1 MARVHRLGQTKTVH
15 VYRLIS
21 AGTIEE
27 RNVERAQKKLY
38 LDQVVNRDS
47 ARATENKTSTAF
59 STDEMLQS
67 LQFGSNAVF
76 GDSNSDLNCLPSE
89 EDIRH
94 ITDRS
99 RSEDDSMGNVKGG
112 ASHTLGDFDASAKLT
127 SSSKLGGID
136 FQAIREAHWKGGG
149 RKQSEKTLIAGA
161 QALAK
166 RQVKSRIIVVKDD
179 DGRDIPV
186 LKSNN
191 YDLEN
196 GESSVFDRELS
207 GREQDGFVEKKR
219 AKALR
224 SGVDFG
230 TSDFCQVCGDGDSTA
245 PFSFCTK
252 CPVAYHQ
259 DCFVDF
265 CNQHGC
271 SQWGERCSHHSC
283 IKCHRSTSNAG
294 GILFPCQSC
303 PNAFC
308 EDCLQS
314 ETVIAGHVGTCAR
327 WEDLGFSTK
336 YASYIHCSKQCE
348 QFARDHFG
356 WMPNGTNK
364 FTLPPAIDVSYAFG
378 KKVTEE
384 VPEPKRP
391 IESEQAFEVG
401 TIVDVQARD
410 SKKPGGRG
418 RVKSAEFVKYVG
430 WVYSVAYG
438 VGGVEH
444 RIESI
449 YVTGVKEEDDVRKP
463 RNVRKVT
470 YHDMSTWTPT
480 PKKPKAKKK
489 SESADI
495 PIATTMSVP
504 IFAPNGQYDVMVPMN
519 ASDPL
524 PIVLRHEQAPV
535 LFAGWKKPSD
545 VSNGNGN
552 GVSTS
557 ASRPKIFTGDILIAV
572 GGRSVSGIP
581 RRDAKRMMRASVEDG
596 CVKLRFIDSRFVSKV
611 ISKLSIDTAILM
623 TRAMNSYRSSPIGS
637 IEPELLADAAQSTGL
652 PKDVIINRARQ
663 IADAKA
669 RAAAAQKKRLEA
681 EEKMKAAGEQRNS
694 EGRPSTIIAPPN
706 VVIFNDADATKSL
719 RLSDVSSDSTATTSI
734 VPAEGVQ
741 MAAATAINKPVGL
754 SSLLATTNSSGIGA
768 GSIGFPYYSF
778 QAPLVSAATVQY
790 PGLGAPQQSSQ
801 GMIGVQRTGNAMA
814 HPQYFPQLFG
824 QNTSMQAP
832 QGVPPRN
839 TMQLYPQQLQMAQ
852 RSGAQET
859 LGIDATAPTSRKS
872 SMNDGKVKCST
883 PTTIDLTVASGEDK
897 GRDEEGAAA
906 HAIVDL
912 TS

>member
-1 MARVHRLGQTKTVH
+1 MARVHRLGQTKIVH

-47 ARATENKTSTAF
+47 ARATENKASTAF

-136 FQAIREAHWKGGG
+136 FQAIREAHWKSGG

-207 GREQDGFVEKKR
+207 GREQDGFFEKKR

-230 TSDFCQVCGDGDSTA
+230 TSDLCQVCGDGDSTA
-245 PFSFCTK
+245 PLSFCTK

-259 DCFVDF
+259 NCFVDF

-271 SQWGERCSHHSC
+271 SQWGERCSHHNC
-283 IKCHRSTSNAG
+283 IKCNRGTSNAG

-348 QFARDHFG
+348 QFARDQFG
-356 WMPNGTNK
+356 WRPNGAKK

-391 IESEQAFEVG
+391 IEPEQAFEIG
-401 TIVDVQARD
+401 TIVDVQARG
-410 SKKPGGRG
+410 SKRSGGRG
-418 RVKSAEFVKYVG
+418 RVKSSEFVKYVG

-449 YVTGVKEEDDVRKP
+449 YVTGVKEEDDIRKP

-489 SESADI
+489 SESAHI
-495 PIATTMSVP
+495 PIPTTMPVP
-504 IFAPNGQYDVMVPMN
+504 IFAPDGQYDVMVPMN

-524 PIVLRHEQAPV
+524 PIVLRHNQAPV
-535 LFAGWKKPSD
+535 LFAGWKKSSD
-545 VSNGNGN
+545 VSDGNGN
-552 GVSTS
+552 GASTS

-581 RRDAKRMMRASVEDG
+581 RRDAKQMKKASVEVG
-596 CVKLRFIDSRFVSKV
+596 CVKLRFIDVRFVSKV
-611 ISKLSIDTAILM
+611 ISKLSIDAAILM
-623 TRAMNSYRSSPIGS
+623 TRAMNSYRSSPTGS
-637 IEPELLADAAQSTGL
+637 IEPELLADTAQSTGL
-652 PKDVIINRARQ
+652 PKDAIINRARQ

-669 RAAAAQKKRLEA
+669 RATADQKKRLEE
-681 EEKMKAAGEQRNS
+681 EEKMKAAGEQRS
-694 EGRPSTIIAPPN
+694 LEGRPSATIAPPK
-706 VVIFNDADATKSL
+706 VVIFNDADATSL
-719 RLSDVSSDSTATTSI
+719 RSDSTASASI

-741 MAAATAINKPVGL
+741 KAAVTAINKPAGL
-754 SSLLATTNSSGIGA
+754 SSLLATTNSGGIGA
-768 GSIGFPYYSF
+768 GSVGFPSYSF
-778 QAPLVSAATVQY
+778 QASLVAAASMQY
-790 PGLGAPQQSSQ
+790 PGLGAPQQSSR
-801 GMIGVQRTGNAMA
+801 GMIGVQRIESAMA
-814 HPQYFPQLFG
+814 HQYFPQLFG
-824 QNTSMQAP
+824 QNTSMHAP

-839 TMQLYPQQLQMAQ
+839 TMQLYPQQLQMA
-852 RSGAQET
+852 RCSGAQET

-872 SMNDGKVKCST
+872 SMEDGKVKCST
-883 PTTIDLTVASGEDK
+883 PTTTDLTVASGEDK
-897 GRDEEGAAA
+897 GRDEEGSAA
-906 HAIVDL
+906 HEIVDL

>member
-47 ARATENKTSTAF
+47 ARATENKALTAF

-136 FQAIREAHWKGGG
+136 FQAIREAHWKSGG

-230 TSDFCQVCGDGDSTA
+230 TSDLCQVCGDGDSTA
-245 PFSFCTK
+245 PLSFCTK

-271 SQWGERCSHHSC
+271 SQWGERCSHHNC
-283 IKCHRSTSNAG
+283 IKCNRCTSNAG

-314 ETVIAGHVGTCAR
+314 ETVIAGHVGTAP
-327 WEDLGFSTK
+327 D
-336 YASYIHCSKQCE
+336 
-348 QFARDHFG
+348 
-356 WMPNGTNK
+356 
-364 FTLPPAIDVSYAFG
+364 G
-378 KKVTEE
+378 KT
-384 VPEPKRP
+384 
-391 IESEQAFEVG
+391 
-401 TIVDVQARD
+401 
-410 SKKPGGRG
+410 
-418 RVKSAEFVKYVG
+418 
-430 WVYSVAYG
+430 
-438 VGGVEH
+438 
-444 RIESI
+444 
-449 YVTGVKEEDDVRKP
+449 
-463 RNVRKVT
+463 
-470 YHDMSTWTPT
+470 
-480 PKKPKAKKK
+480 
-489 SESADI
+489 
-495 PIATTMSVP
+495 
-504 IFAPNGQYDVMVPMN
+504 
-519 ASDPL
+519 
-524 PIVLRHEQAPV
+524 
-535 LFAGWKKPSD
+535 
-545 VSNGNGN
+545 
-552 GVSTS
+552 
-557 ASRPKIFTGDILIAV
+557 
-572 GGRSVSGIP
+572 SVSP
-581 RRDAKRMMRASVEDG
+581 
-596 CVKLRFIDSRFVSKV
+596 
-611 ISKLSIDTAILM
+611 
-623 TRAMNSYRSSPIGS
+623 
-637 IEPELLADAAQSTGL
+637 
-652 PKDVIINRARQ
+652 
-663 IADAKA
+663 
-669 RAAAAQKKRLEA
+669 
-681 EEKMKAAGEQRNS
+681 
-694 EGRPSTIIAPPN
+694 PSMP
-706 VVIFNDADATKSL
+706 L
-719 RLSDVSSDSTATTSI
+719 TSI
-734 VPAEGVQ
+734 VPSSVSNSLGTSSDGGQTVQ
-741 MAAATAINKPVGL
+741 RSSHCPQQLMCPMPSARKSPKKSQSLSAL
-754 SSLLATTNSSGIGA
+754 SSLNKPSR
-768 GSIGFPYYSF
+768 
-778 QAPLVSAATVQY
+778 SA
-790 PGLGAPQQSSQ
+790 LSL
-801 GMIGVQRTGNAMA
+801 MCK
-814 HPQYFPQLFG
+814 
-824 QNTSMQAP
+824 
-832 QGVPPRN
+832 
-839 TMQLYPQQLQMAQ
+839 
-852 RSGAQET
+852 QE
-859 LGIDATAPTSRKS
+859 
-872 SMNDGKVKCST
+872 
-883 PTTIDLTVASGEDK
+883 VAR
-897 GRDEEGAAA
+897 GREEEAE
-906 HAIVDL
+906 
-912 TS
+912 